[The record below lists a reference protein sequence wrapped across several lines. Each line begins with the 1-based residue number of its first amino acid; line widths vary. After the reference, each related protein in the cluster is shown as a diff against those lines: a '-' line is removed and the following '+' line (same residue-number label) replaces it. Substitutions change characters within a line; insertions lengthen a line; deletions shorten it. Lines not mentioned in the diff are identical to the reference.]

1 MERGKGLGEKR
12 KGKKG
17 REGDVKGVKHVQCQ
31 LYSDTIF
38 VSFYKKLQFITFSVQ
53 KNTNG

>member
-1 MERGKGLGEKR
+1 MERGQ
-12 KGKKG
+12 G